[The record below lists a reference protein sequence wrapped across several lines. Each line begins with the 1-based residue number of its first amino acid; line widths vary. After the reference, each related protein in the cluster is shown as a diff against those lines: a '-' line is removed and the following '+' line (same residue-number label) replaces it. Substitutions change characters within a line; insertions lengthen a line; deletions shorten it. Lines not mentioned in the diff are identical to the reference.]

1 MCLRGDVAASED
13 PEKEL
18 LKAAAAPV
26 EMRPRMAGVTSAV
39 WVTSRGTIV
48 IGTPL
53 EKTIAAASGST

>member
-1 MCLRGDVAASED
+1 MCLRGDAAASED
-13 PEKEL
+13 PEL
-18 LKAAAAPV
+18 LKAAAKPAPV
-26 EMRPRMAGVTSAV
+26 EMRPRTAGVTSAV